1 MFLLCF
7 LYCHYFKQKQIFVAP
22 HRRIE
27 EKEEQQHKM
36 EKAFEDL
43 YMTATGCFIVF
54 TRAVPNRGSLLFDR
68 IRIIKTIIRLN
79 TNRIRIVATGIEL

>member
-1 MFLLCF
+1 
-7 LYCHYFKQKQIFVAP
+7 VAP

-43 YMTATGCFIVF
+43 YMTATGYFIFYTVLHSDECCKIQQ
-54 TRAVPNRGSLLFDR
+54 TVHTDL
-68 IRIIKTIIRLN
+68 
-79 TNRIRIVATGIEL
+79 

>member
-1 MFLLCF
+1 VEYQPVTFVVILRSAVLCCIVQDCQYV
-7 LYCHYFKQKQIFVAP
+7 LCSCGCSKQKQIFVAP

-43 YMTATGCFIVF
+43 YMTATGYFMFC
-54 TRAVPNRGSLLFDR
+54 ALF
-68 IRIIKTIIRLN
+68 
-79 TNRIRIVATGIEL
+79 

>member
-1 MFLLCF
+1 V
-7 LYCHYFKQKQIFVAP
+7 KQKQIFVAP

-43 YMTATGCFIVF
+43 YMTSTGSYIYS
-54 TRAVPNRGSLLFDR
+54 ASHYAYL
-68 IRIIKTIIRLN
+68 
-79 TNRIRIVATGIEL
+79 